1 MKFNQQT
8 KEKAAELDELDKK
21 IERLEREEDEKMIW
35 HVFFFF
41 VLGLGI
47 LSQRLTFSLCLNKQ
61 FDDNNNASATTTTS
75 SNFLH

>member
-8 KEKAAELDELDKK
+8 KEKAAELDELDKE
-21 IERLEREEDEKMIW
+21 IERLEREEDEEMIW